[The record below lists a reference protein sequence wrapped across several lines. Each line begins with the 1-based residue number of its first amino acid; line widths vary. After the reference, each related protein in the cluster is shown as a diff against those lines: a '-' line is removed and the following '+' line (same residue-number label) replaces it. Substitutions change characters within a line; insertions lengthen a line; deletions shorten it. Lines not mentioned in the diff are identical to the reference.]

1 MSTTTPSNEDE
12 AAAVESNPLVGRSRE
27 HIEAVGRV
35 LPQACIPDPAAF
47 RAACLAENSKPK
59 PTQLRKIPQLNGRLP
74 VPKVEPR
81 PQLHT
86 EPGTCTCCGDPTP
99 LWLKS
104 VPPDLA
110 HGIMIVSS
118 SRLWPAGTCWLGA
131 WFTH

>member
-12 AAAVESNPLVGRSRE
+12 AAAVESNPLVGSRE

-47 RAACLAENSKPK
+47 RAARLAENSKPK

-74 VPKVEPR
+74 VPKVKPR

-99 LWLKS
+99 L
-104 VPPDLA
+104 
-110 HGIMIVSS
+110 
-118 SRLWPAGTCWLGA
+118 
-131 WFTH
+131 